1 MPLPHPPGY
10 QAPQQEEL
18 DCRRVVFAGLIFSLF
33 AAVLLGLAHRAAQV
47 PSTEL
52 QPLKRL
58 PLVLVVLGAGFC
70 GAWSEGMRQLALVR
84 KDPPDPQP
92 LDLP

>member
-1 MPLPHPPGY
+1 
-10 QAPQQEEL
+10 
-18 DCRRVVFAGLIFSLF
+18 
-33 AAVLLGLAHRAAQV
+33 
-47 PSTEL
+47 
-52 QPLKRL
+52 
-58 PLVLVVLGAGFC
+58 LVVLGAGFC